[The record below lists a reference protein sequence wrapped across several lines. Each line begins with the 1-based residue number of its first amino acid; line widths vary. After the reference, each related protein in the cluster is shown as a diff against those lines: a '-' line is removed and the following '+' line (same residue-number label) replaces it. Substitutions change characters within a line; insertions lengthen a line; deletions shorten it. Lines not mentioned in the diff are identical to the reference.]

1 MHCGICDII
10 HIVEFVCRVRMMII
24 VTPYNMRYFSG
35 YTWVYVGIRKN
46 ITSSFLSQTSNNLD
60 TSIFKKITICYL
72 LVVVLQKLIISQL
85 LTFLLYLNTPLL
97 IYWLGK
103 QWRSREYSR
112 PGPNIYGRGYWYSRN
127 TFASVI
133 ATNSPL
139 TPSLLR
145 HCWKV

>member
-1 MHCGICDII
+1 MYGTHDDNCDVIQYA
-10 HIVEFVCRVRMMII
+10 VLF
-24 VTPYNMRYFSG
+24 
-35 YTWVYVGIRKN
+35 WVYVGIRKN

-60 TSIFKKITICYL
+60 TSILKKITICYL

-103 QWRSREYSR
+103 QWRSREYCR
-112 PGPNIYGRGYWYSRN
+112 PGPSIYGRGYWYSRN

-133 ATNSPL
+133 ATNSPSPPL
-139 TPSLLR
+139 CSATVGKYNPYP
-145 HCWKV
+145 KQM